1 MKKEPKK
8 DLNPKQNDSRK
19 QEYLERCKKAMETF
33 KDLYIKDIK
42 DPLEE

>member
-8 DLNPKQNDSRK
+8 DLNPKQK
-19 QEYLERCKKAMETF
+19 EYLEKLEKAMENF

-42 DPLEE
+42 DPLEEWK